1 MKKRFTG
8 KEIKIIYNDKYT
20 IAIDLKTGKKG
31 IAKCN
36 PVDKFDEIT
45 GAKIA
50 ISRLR
55 ESSNKIDIGDVLEYR
70 ALGLCGPVVYISKEK
85 TPAGSTQCVI
95 NSDGMLFPLFY
106 PSPDVEYVGHEL
118 DKFQKEYIMNVARN
132 INSKEG

>member
-1 MKKRFTG
+1 MKKKFTG

-55 ESSNKIDIGDVLEYR
+55 KKSNEVAIGDVL
-70 ALGLCGPVVYISKEK
+70 ASKASGVCGPVVYIPKKKHRKAIRSALLMLTGGCYPCFIRSLIRNSSE
-85 TPAGSTQCVI
+85 I
-95 NSDGMLFPLFY
+95 N
-106 PSPDVEYVGHEL
+106 
-118 DKFQKEYIMNVARN
+118 
-132 INSKEG
+132 

>member
-1 MKKRFTG
+1 MKKKFTG

-31 IAKCN
+31 IARCN

-55 ESSNKIDIGDVLEYR
+55 KKSNEVAIGDILASKSSDV
-70 ALGLCGPVVYISKEK
+70 CGPVVYIFKEK
-85 TPAGSTQCVI
+85 TPEGYTQCVI
-95 NSDGMLFPLFY
+95 DCDGWLHPMLYPFP
-106 PSPDVEYVGHEL
+106 DTEL
-118 DKFQKEYIMNVARN
+118 IGDKFHGDV
-132 INSKEG
+132 KEGAVRSL

>member
-1 MKKRFTG
+1 MKKKFTG

-31 IAKCN
+31 VAKCN

-55 ESSNKIDIGDVLEYR
+55 EKSSEISIGDVLAYR
-70 ALGLCGPVVYISKEK
+70 TLNLYGPVVYISKEK
-85 TPAGSTQCVI
+85 TPTGSTQCVI
-95 NSDGMLFPLFY
+95 DANGMLFPLFY
-106 PSPDVEYVGHEL
+106 PCPDVEFVG
-118 DKFQKEYIMNVARN
+118 DKFHGDV
-132 INSKEG
+132 KEGAVKSL